1 MSTTEARA
9 RFDLDALQR
18 GIEERDAARLIELYA
33 DDAELRLVD
42 RVNPPSSPR
51 VLHGRAAIADYLD
64 DICGRDMTHRV
75 EHLMTDGDT
84 VSFTESCAYP
94 GGSRV
99 LCSATIDLSDG
110 RIVRE
115 LGVQVWDE

>member
-1 MSTTEARA
+1 MSTTEARTG
-9 RFDLDALQR
+9 FDLAALRR

-33 DDAELRLVD
+33 ENAEMRLVD
-42 RVNPPSSPR
+42 RLNPPSNPR
-51 VLHGRAAIADYLD
+51 VLHGRASIADYLN

-75 EHLMTDGDT
+75 EHLMTDGNT

-94 GGSRV
+94 SGSRV
-99 LCSATIDLSDG
+99 LCSATIDLADG
-110 RIVRE
+110 RIARE